1 MSVMFESVSIG
12 KMEIKNR
19 FVHAATHEVMAS
31 DDGQVTD
38 AILKR
43 YKNIAKGEVGL
54 IIPGHMYVHPLGNAH
69 HAQMGIHRDG
79 MIPGLKQ
86 LADTIHENGG
96 KVAFQLAHGGRQTP
110 KKIIGTAPL
119 APSGQGIDPVSMN
132 KPQQMT
138 EEMIET
144 TICAFASAAGRA
156 TEAGADA
163 VEIHAA
169 HGYLISEFL
178 SPFFNRRRDKWGGSD
193 ENRFRFLGDI
203 VSRVKER
210 LPEDKP
216 VFVKMNANDFTPF
229 NKGITP
235 ELAATYA
242 GWLNEAG
249 AGAVEISCGTYYSF
263 HTMRGDIPV
272 PELAAGLPKW
282 MRPVAKIK
290 MSLQKKGNTFFHAY
304 NLDAAKTIRP
314 SAGDMKLIL
323 VGGMRKLSQME
334 DIVSQGH
341 ADLISMSRPLIR
353 EPFLVRRFKEK
364 KSTEASC
371 INCNKCLAA
380 MFNEMPVKC
389 YENGLPNFK

>member
-12 KMEIKNR
+12 KMELKNR
-19 FVHAATHEVMAS
+19 FVHAATYEVMAA

-38 AILKR
+38 AIVKR

-54 IIPGHMYVHPLGNAH
+54 VIPGHMYVHPLGNAQ
-69 HAQMGIHRDG
+69 HAQMGIHTDD
-79 MIPGLKQ
+79 MIPDLKK
-86 LADTIHENGG
+86 LADTVHEEGG
-96 KVAFQLAHGGRQTP
+96 KVAFQLAHGGRQVP
-110 KKIIGTAPL
+110 KKIIGTAPV
-119 APSGQGIDPVSMN
+119 APSGQGLDPVSLN
-132 KPQQMT
+132 KPRQMT
-138 EEMIET
+138 EEMIEE
-144 TICAFASAAGRA
+144 TIGAFTDAAGRA
-156 TEAGADA
+156 MEAGADV

-178 SPFFNRRRDKWGGSD
+178 SPFFNKRKDKWGGSD
-193 ENRFRFLGDI
+193 ENRFRFLGEI
-203 VSRVKER
+203 VSRIKKR

-216 VFVKMNANDFTPF
+216 VLVKMNANDFTPF

-235 ELAATYA
+235 DLAATYA

-272 PELAAGLPKW
+272 SELAAGLPMW

-290 MSLQKKGNTFFHAY
+290 MNSQKKGNTFFHAY
-304 NLDAAKTIRP
+304 NLDAAKVMKPNT
-314 SAGDMKLIL
+314 GDMKLIL
-323 VGGMRKLSQME
+323 VGGVRKLSRME
-334 DIVSQGH
+334 DIIDQGH

-353 EPFLVRRFKEK
+353 EPFLVKRFKEK
-364 KSTEASC
+364 KSTEAAC

-389 YENGLPNFK
+389 YEKGLPGFN